1 MAGNKMRSLKVN
13 ALLNA
18 VTQLCKIIFPVIT
31 FSYSAHILGASNIGI
46 LNFSASIVGYF
57 SMLAMLGI
65 ETYAVRE
72 GASCRNDANSLSRF
86 ASEVFSINV
95 LSMVISYILMIILMF
110 NWEFIA
116 DYNIYIFIQ
125 SLAIIMA
132 TLGANWVNVIYEDF
146 LYLTVR
152 YIGFQLISIVL
163 LLLLVKN
170 REDLLVYMLIKLFAS
185 SGGEIVNFY
194 YIRRYLKLKLT
205 FHLNLRKHLKSILIL
220 FVNQVAVFIYVNSD
234 ITILKLFT
242 SDKDVGIYAT
252 ASNLYNV
259 TKRMVYSFI
268 VVVMPRFSFMAANN
282 TEKMEEL
289 YMRIKN
295 MELIVALPVTLGIIL
310 AGKEILLVLAG
321 EEFVSGYMSLCI
333 LAPAVLFVAYSNLC
347 VLGVLLPYKQEKIL
361 LYVTC
366 IASCVNIVLNF
377 LLIPNYGIEAAA
389 FTTVVAEF
397 IVLIVC
403 NYKSK
408 KFMHANIKR
417 KNVMTVL
424 VGTIGMIISC
434 IFINNIQ
441 CNDLIVLILKIVIS
455 GIIYWGILLATKN
468 EYAIFV
474 SKSIIEKM
482 HK

>member
-1 MAGNKMRSLKVN
+1 MASNKMRSLKVN

-18 VTQLCKIIFPVIT
+18 VTQLCKILFPVIT

-65 ETYAVRE
+65 GTYAVRE
-72 GASCRNDANSLSRF
+72 GASCRNDADSLSRF

-95 LSMVISYILMIILMF
+95 LSMVISYILMIILMISWDF
-110 NWEFIA
+110 LA

-146 LYLTVR
+146 LYLTIR
-152 YIGFQLISIVL
+152 YISFQVLSIVL
-163 LLLLVKN
+163 LLLFVKS
-170 REDLLVYMLIKLFAS
+170 REDLLVYILIKLFAS
-185 SGGEIVNFY
+185 SGGEFLNFY

-205 FHLNLRKHLKSILIL
+205 VHLNLKKHLKPILIL
-220 FVNQVAVFIYVNSD
+220 FANEVAVFIYVNSD
-234 ITILKLFT
+234 ITILKMFA

-268 VVVMPRFSFMAANN
+268 VVAMPRFSFMAANN
-282 TEKMEEL
+282 TEKMEDL

-295 MELIVALPVTLGIIL
+295 MELIVALPVTVGIIL
-310 AGKEILLVLAG
+310 AGKEILSVLAG
-321 EEFVSGYMSLCI
+321 EEFTSGYMALCI
-333 LAPAVLFVAYSNLC
+333 LSPAVLLVAYSNLC

-361 LYVTC
+361 LFVTC
-366 IASCVNIVLNF
+366 IASCVNIALNF
-377 LLIPNYGIEAAA
+377 LLIPQYGIEAAA
-389 FTTVVAEF
+389 FTTVIAEL

-403 NYKSK
+403 NYKAE
-408 KFMHANIKR
+408 KFIHASIKR
-417 KNVMTVL
+417 RNVITVIG
-424 VGTIGMIISC
+424 GTIGMIISC
-434 IFINNIQ
+434 LLINNIQ
-441 CNDLIVLILKIVIS
+441 CNDLIMLILKIVIS
-455 GIIYWGILLATKN
+455 GIVYWGILSAIKN
-468 EYAIFV
+468 EYAILI

-482 HK
+482 HR